1 MEVLLASVRIAGE
14 APMAERSE
22 RVAPRD
28 RRAFLEQLRE
38 SGLINTE
45 ASVSSVFDM
54 AAEIPAETTQLTIM
68 YDDAK
73 WFAVMP

>member
-1 MEVLLASVRIAGE
+1 
-14 APMAERSE
+14 MAERSE

-54 AAEIPAETTQLTIM
+54 AAEIPAETTTQLTIM
-68 YDDAK
+68 YGDAK